1 MRKELQE
8 YPFDWML
15 WRTFVAAARM
25 KAGSEK
31 EYRQA
36 VNQLPYFR
44 GVLDAIYD
52 IGEPGKLFIE
62 MVAEYL
68 EKIIHAKER
77 GQKTA
82 ITTFCF
88 SPAVF
93 YALDIVPI
101 TLELVTVAM
110 SATYKRGT
118 ADFLDYCNE
127 VGFTE
132 TSCSSQRGTLGA
144 YLAGN
149 GVTIDMVVADSPGVC
164 DTNVNAFA
172 FASAY
177 LDKPFFQ
184 LNMPPDLTG
193 ARSTEYH
200 RADYRALISF
210 LEEQTGRELD
220 TGKLR
225 NILEEVGRQDLLMA
239 ELEELQ
245 ILVPNPL
252 PVTFNLLIYAGRF
265 LFAGMPQCTRLLES
279 MLGIGWENAQRNQ
292 SGLSSGKESLRGFF
306 CYIDHYGQDLR
317 LWQLLDR
324 MDISYHGNIL
334 SKMWSPDA
342 HYVKALN
349 RQEDAYTIDTTDLD
363 TLIDSIADL
372 NSRMPMI
379 KSIRGPYDAPHMWL
393 QDTLALA
400 KLHKADFIVYNGT
413 PGCRN
418 TWGMVKPFARDTE
431 KNGFPTLILYSD
443 AFDLRVE
450 SWETTAS
457 RIEEFLKVR
466 RLRS

>member
-1 MRKELQE
+1 
-8 YPFDWML
+8 
-15 WRTFVAAARM
+15 
-25 KAGSEK
+25 
-31 EYRQA
+31 
-36 VNQLPYFR
+36 
-44 GVLDAIYD
+44 
-52 IGEPGKLFIE
+52 
-62 MVAEYL
+62 
-68 EKIIHAKER
+68 
-77 GQKTA
+77 
-82 ITTFCF
+82 
-88 SPAVF
+88 
-93 YALDIVPI
+93 
-101 TLELVTVAM
+101 
-110 SATYKRGT
+110 
-118 ADFLDYCNE
+118 
-127 VGFTE
+127 
-132 TSCSSQRGTLGA
+132 
-144 YLAGN
+144 
-149 GVTIDMVVADSPGVC
+149 MVVCDSPGVC

-200 RADYRALISF
+200 RADYRALIAF
-210 LEEQTGRELD
+210 LEEQTGQKLD
-220 TGKLR
+220 TDKLR
-225 NILEEVGRQDLLMA
+225 GIMEEVSRQDLLMA

-279 MLGIGWENAQRNQ
+279 MLKIGRENAHRNQ
-292 SGLSSGKESLRGFF
+292 SGLSGGKESLRGFF

-324 MDISYHGNIL
+324 MEISYHGNIL
-334 SKMWSPDA
+334 SKMWSQDA
-342 HYVKALN
+342 HYVKALD

-400 KLHKADFIVYNGT
+400 KMHKADFIVYNGT

-443 AFDLRVE
+443 AFDMRVE

-466 RLRS
+466 RLRT